1 MSMRNSFL
9 RHLALITLL
18 TATLSACEDAPA
30 RDARND
36 PSPSI
41 WAGQALLDDL
51 DIATSLNMLKPDWTP
66 FLGGQLPPRPLRQVI
81 SWDSTPHQSPAAG
94 HFLGL
99 DSPPKPCRRPF
110 FRTRLATKALPQAI
124 SCGSTP
130 PLGLRHRN
138 SPHATPPIGAVT
150 PEFAARDSPLWGYDT
165 GIRGPL
171 INTV

>member
-94 HFLGL
+94 HFFGL

-110 FRTRLATKALPQAI
+110 FRTRLPTKALPQAI
-124 SCGSTP
+124 FSDSTPHQSPAAGHFLRVDAPLLACDTGIRRTRLP
-130 PLGLRHRN
+130 PLGL
-138 SPHATPPIGAVT
+138 
-150 PEFAARDSPLWGYDT
+150 
-165 GIRGPL
+165 
-171 INTV
+171 

>member
-51 DIATSLNMLKPDWTP
+51 DIATSLNMPKPDWTP

-94 HFLGL
+94 HFFGL
-99 DSPPKPCRRPF
+99 DSPPKPCRRLF
-110 FRTRLATKALPQAI
+110 LAGRR
-124 SCGSTP
+124 S

-138 SPHATPPIGAVT
+138 SPHATPP
-150 PEFAARDSPLWGYDT
+150 LWGYDT
-165 GIRGPL
+165 GIRRTRLPPL
-171 INTV
+171 GL

>member
-94 HFLGL
+94 HFFGL

-110 FRTRLATKALPQAI
+110 FRTRLPTKARSEERRVGKECRSRWAADHYKK
-124 SCGSTP
+124 SKKVHST
-130 PLGLRHRN
+130 
-138 SPHATPPIGAVT
+138 A
-150 PEFAARDSPLWGYDT
+150 
-165 GIRGPL
+165 
-171 INTV
+171 